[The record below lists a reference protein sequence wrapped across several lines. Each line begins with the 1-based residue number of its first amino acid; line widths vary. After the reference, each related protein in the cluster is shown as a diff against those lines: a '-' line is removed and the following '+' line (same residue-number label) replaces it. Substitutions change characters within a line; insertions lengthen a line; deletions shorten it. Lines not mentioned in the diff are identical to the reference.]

1 VRRTPSRLSALL
13 ASLALTASATTLVAG
28 TPTAADAATADKVR
42 IGTYNIRAGV
52 STRTFS
58 RVVHDLLP
66 NAGLIGL
73 QEVNSHDKEDVLAH
87 LRGSGWRYFRADQG
101 RGEQNP
107 VLWRASR
114 FTKLSARSVRTSGAG
129 GGVGPHFASVVRLKV
144 RATGERV
151 TVVNVH
157 LPPGAIKRGLPNRQR
172 SALFARYA
180 DELAASVRLARSE
193 SRAGAGHP
201 RVFLTGD
208 LNAAWIADHQHQHP
222 RLPIR
227 VSRSVDMRSMWA
239 TERPAGTR
247 GTHESS
253 LIDQVIAHQPALDAR
268 VLFGIKGSD
277 HFPAVATY
285 PARR

>member
-1 VRRTPSRLSALL
+1 V
-13 ASLALTASATTLVAG
+13 
-28 TPTAADAATADKVR
+28 KV
-42 IGTYNIRAGV
+42 GTYNIRAGV
-52 STRTFS
+52 STGTFS

-66 NAGLIGL
+66 HAGLIGL
-73 QEVNSHDKEDVLAH
+73 QEVNSHDKEAVLAH
-87 LRGSGWRYFRADQG
+87 LRGNGWRYFRADQH

-107 VLWRASR
+107 VLWRASQ
-114 FTKLSARSVRTSGAG
+114 FTKLSAHSVRTSGAG
-129 GGVGPHFASVVRLKV
+129 GGIGPHFASVVRLKV

-151 TVVNVH
+151 TMVNVH
-157 LPPGAIKRGLPNRQR
+157 LPPGAIKGGLPNGQR

-180 DELAASVRLARSE
+180 HELAASVRVARRE
-193 SRAGAGHP
+193 AGVGTGHP

-208 LNAAWIADHQHQHP
+208 LNAAWIADHKHQHR

-227 VSRSVDMRSMWA
+227 VSRAAGMRSMWA

-253 LIDQVIAHQPALDAR
+253 LIDQVIARQRALDAQ
-268 VLFGIKGSD
+268 VLFGITGSD

-285 PARR
+285 AARG